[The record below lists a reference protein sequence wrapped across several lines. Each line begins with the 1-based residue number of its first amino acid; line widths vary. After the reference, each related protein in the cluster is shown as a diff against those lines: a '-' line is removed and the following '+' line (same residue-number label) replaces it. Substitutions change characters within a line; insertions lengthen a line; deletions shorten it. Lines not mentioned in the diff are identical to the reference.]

1 MSSSRN
7 RQTAERWLKTAQE
20 DVRVAEKLMEEEFFS
35 HACFAAQQAGEK
47 AIKALWFLA
56 DQEPSG
62 HSLQRLL
69 LDFSAKD
76 GLPDFPKWIEAAA
89 ALDKLYIPTR
99 YPNGLPDLTP
109 AESFFRA
116 EAETGIALAKF
127 LLENITHQ
135 FESQGS

>member
-1 MSSSRN
+1 MSLSRN

-20 DVRVAEKLMEEEFFS
+20 DVRVAETLMEQQFYS

-47 AIKALWFLA
+47 AIKALWFLS
-56 DQEPSG
+56 DQEPWG

-76 GLPDFPKWIEAAA
+76 QLPDFPKLIEAAA

-109 AESFFRA
+109 AESYFRA

-127 LLENITHQ
+127 LLENIAHQ
-135 FESQGS
+135 FKLQNP